1 MRYFIDMALHMIK
14 LVVGID
20 DLDAF
25 YNWQQHDVADFQG
38 QPANTVWTRYKPKRA
53 DEMLSSG
60 GSIYRVIKNKICCR
74 QKLLGFEM
82 VETKEKGTQCL
93 IYTETDLIQTY
104 STPKRPFQGWRYFEQ
119 AAVPK
124 DRGLYLGENQR
135 EEIEPEL
142 ENELRESGL
151 L

>member
-1 MRYFIDMALHMIK
+1 M
-14 LVVGID
+14 GS
-20 DLDAF
+20 
-25 YNWQQHDVADFQG
+25 
-38 QPANTVWTRYKPKRA
+38 
-53 DEMLSSG
+53 EMC
-60 GSIYRVIKNKICCR
+60 IRDR

>member
-1 MRYFIDMALHMIK
+1 MALNMIK
-14 LVVGID
+14 LVVGIH
-20 DLDAF
+20 DLDEF
-25 YNWQQHDVADFQG
+25 YNWQQHDVIDYNG
-38 QPANTVWTRYKPKRA
+38 QRANTVWTRYKPKRA

-82 VETKEKGTQCL
+82 VETKQKGTQCL
-93 IYTETDLIQTY
+93 ILTETEIIQTY
-104 STPKRPFQGWRYFEQ
+104 STPKRPFQGWRYFE
-119 AAVPK
+119 AKAVPK
-124 DRGLYLGENQR
+124 DRGLYLGGNQL

-142 ENELRESGL
+142 ENDLMESGL